1 MEKDMEYYIQV
12 SGRIMKDNL
21 DKRKSL
27 TQKICDWYLD
37 QDKEDICLIASG
49 SSLNAAYAARPF
61 LLKYSKFDISVL
73 STVEYL
79 DVYREREKN
88 RFTILISQS
97 GCSTNIIEIMKE
109 LDKEHQPFVL
119 LTGNE
124 NGSASRYTDRLVEYG
139 VGNETIDYVTLGYST
154 LIEFLMLMI
163 LEIGF
168 QKKEISD
175 QEYETAVSQIRKACE
190 MQELCLIQAKE
201 LVQKRYQDLLCMEKA
216 ILVGDGANLATVREG
231 ALKFQETLKV
241 PTVYYESEEFIHGPD
256 MQLTP
261 DYSVFFIDC
270 GKTSDRLYDIYKATS
285 LITERCYMITDQVHD
300 KRDGQIRIP
309 CRLPVEITPLYTAA
323 LFQYIAAHVTKEK
336 NNFTCHPLFS
346 RMEQAVSPKTEDYD
360 RIMKEKLERS
370 CALNIRTRDS
380 ERIVPRNVESQHEP
394 ASFIPIIVHINRV
407 DKRVDDTPLILNIFY
422 ITPLERFEP
431 IHDSLLRQEGL
442 FHFLPGN
449 LPFEVSAFFFQLL
462 KTFLRCWCDNA
473 LLYCGHEVLDSLI
486 GLLQSFL

>member
-27 TQKICDWYLD
+27 TKKICDWYLD

-109 LDKEHQPFVL
+109 LNKEHQPFVL

-168 QKKEISD
+168 QKREISD
-175 QEYETAVSQIRKACE
+175 QEYETAVSQIRNACE
-190 MQELCLIQAKE
+190 MQELCLMQAKE

-270 GKTSDRLYDIYKATS
+270 GKTSDRLYDIYKATL
-285 LITERCYMITDQVHD
+285 LITEHCYMITDQVHD

-309 CRLPVEITPLYTAA
+309 CRLPAEITPLYTAA

-346 RMEQAVSPKTEDYD
+346 RVEQAVSPKTEDYD

-370 CALNIRTRDS
+370 RREEN
-380 ERIVPRNVESQHEP
+380 
-394 ASFIPIIVHINRV
+394 
-407 DKRVDDTPLILNIFY
+407 
-422 ITPLERFEP
+422 
-431 IHDSLLRQEGL
+431 G
-442 FHFLPGN
+442 
-449 LPFEVSAFFFQLL
+449 
-462 KTFLRCWCDNA
+462 
-473 LLYCGHEVLDSLI
+473 
-486 GLLQSFL
+486 

>member
-1 MEKDMEYYIQV
+1 MAKNMEYYIQV

-168 QKKEISD
+168 QKK
-175 QEYETAVSQIRKACE
+175 
-190 MQELCLIQAKE
+190 
-201 LVQKRYQDLLCMEKA
+201 
-216 ILVGDGANLATVREG
+216 
-231 ALKFQETLKV
+231 
-241 PTVYYESEEFIHGPD
+241 
-256 MQLTP
+256 
-261 DYSVFFIDC
+261 
-270 GKTSDRLYDIYKATS
+270 
-285 LITERCYMITDQVHD
+285 
-300 KRDGQIRIP
+300 
-309 CRLPVEITPLYTAA
+309 
-323 LFQYIAAHVTKEK
+323 
-336 NNFTCHPLFS
+336 
-346 RMEQAVSPKTEDYD
+346 
-360 RIMKEKLERS
+360 
-370 CALNIRTRDS
+370 
-380 ERIVPRNVESQHEP
+380 RNQ
-394 ASFIPIIVHINRV
+394 
-407 DKRVDDTPLILNIFY
+407 
-422 ITPLERFEP
+422 
-431 IHDSLLRQEGL
+431 
-442 FHFLPGN
+442 
-449 LPFEVSAFFFQLL
+449 
-462 KTFLRCWCDNA
+462 
-473 LLYCGHEVLDSLI
+473 
-486 GLLQSFL
+486 